1 MTALPSPGV
10 LDVHASDAITAAT
23 PRPSPLIDTKASNVP
38 SGIADID
45 NVESAVSPADDA
57 ATPDALLFPTV
68 APDHIPP
75 FSQSSI
81 VLTLNFLLNMTF
93 FIIVPSS
100 ANYANELGAST
111 WFSGLTV
118 GISVVVS
125 GLLLVPFSMRYD
137 RVYRFPILFG
147 AVCIMVGEVVYA
159 LAGVAKTA
167 WLMLAGRAIIGAGF
181 VVWRFVKSYFTDAAV
196 VGTEKRTMMAACL
209 VTSQVAGMAV
219 GPYVGGL
226 LTKRLRPMTDEH
238 RLWNGYTAS
247 GWVMVGVFAVFF
259 AVTWIVFRDP
269 VRAPTQTERE
279 IELSTLSP
287 AERTRSKESLSS
299 QEPTLRGM
307 FRELNSTQKFSVMT
321 MCWFSMVNFLVLGAW
336 EVNIPIFGHLRFG
349 WSEYNAGNVIALG
362 GLATMPILFALVF
375 AAKYIQDRLILA
387 GGTLFGLLGLSLHL
401 GALESPAHSAVSRLG
416 GLQELS
422 FGSFFTSWFFVSLG
436 FNALT
441 TITLALLSKQIPAK
455 YNGLTSTVIQLS
467 NNVGR
472 IWGALWGATVFQVG
486 QFGIVSLELTVTLI
500 GTCLI
505 GFMWRKMNVAS
516 G

>member
-1 MTALPSPGV
+1 MNAHDP
-10 LDVHASDAITAAT
+10 DAIVMADRRTTPLVDNKSVGALSGVADLDHIERSITPTHGFAT
-23 PRPSPLIDTKASNVP
+23 L
-38 SGIADID
+38 
-45 NVESAVSPADDA
+45 DDA
-57 ATPDALLFPTV
+57 EPIDLLYPVV
-68 APDHIPP
+68 APNHVPTL
-75 FSQSSI
+75 SQSSI
-81 VLTLNFLLNMTF
+81 VLALNFLLNMTF
-93 FIIVPSS
+93 FIIVPTS

-118 GISVVVS
+118 GVSVVVS

-147 AVCIMVGEVVYA
+147 AVCIILGQVVYA
-159 LAGVAKTA
+159 LAGLADTA
-167 WLMLAGRAIIGAGF
+167 WLMFGGRMLIGAGF
-181 VVWRFVKSYFTDAAV
+181 VSWRYVKSYFTDAAV

-226 LTKRLRPMTDEH
+226 LSKKVRPMTDEH
-238 RLWNGYTAS
+238 RLWNGFTAS
-247 GWVMVGVFAVFF
+247 GWVMVGVFAMFF
-259 AVTWIVFRDP
+259 GVTWIVFREP
-269 VRAPTQTERE
+269 VEVTNKAEAQM
-279 IELSTLSP
+279 ELSALSAP
-287 AERTRSKESLSS
+287 ASAARRSKEMLVR
-299 QEPTLRGM
+299 QDPTLPSM
-307 FRELNSTQKFSVMT
+307 FRELNSTQKFSVIT

-349 WSEYNAGNVIALG
+349 WTEYNAGNVIALG
-362 GLATMPILFALVF
+362 GLATMPILFGLVF

-387 GGTLFGLLGLSLHL
+387 GGTLVGLFGLSLHM
-401 GALESPAHSAVSRLG
+401 GALESPAKSAVGKLA
-416 GLQELS
+416 GLEELN

-436 FNALT
+436 YNALT
-441 TITLALLSKQIPAK
+441 TITLALLSKQLPAK

-472 IWGALWGATVFQVG
+472 ISGALWGATVYQVG
-486 QFGIVSLELTVTLI
+486 QFSIVSLELAVTLV